1 MDVTQIQNLTIH
13 KAAKAELATLWAL
26 CERMGVAKDVDYF
39 DRSFEYQDAGEREVL
54 IASLPEG
61 AVGYCF
67 LSWQPKYAFYRKL
80 EIPEIQDLN
89 VIPEYRRRGIAT
101 AMIAFCEGQARE
113 KGYEHIGLG
122 VGLDASFGP
131 AQRLYV
137 RLGYVP
143 DGNGLTYDRKL
154 VAAGEMR
161 VVDENLCL
169 MLVKSLK

>member
-1 MDVTQIQNLTIH
+1 MSVTQIQNLTIH
-13 KAAKAELATLWAL
+13 RAGRADLNTLWDI
-26 CERMGVAKDVDYF
+26 CHRQGVIKDIDYI
-39 DRSFEYQDAGEREVL
+39 DRSFEYQDAGERIVL

-80 EIPEIQDLN
+80 GIPEIQDIN
-89 VIPEYRRRGIAT
+89 VLSEYRRQGIAT
-101 AMIAFCEGQARE
+101 AMIAYCENEAR
-113 KGYEHIGLG
+113 KQNHEHMGIG

-154 VAAGEMR
+154 VAAGEFRM
-161 VVDENLCL
+161 VDENLCL
-169 MLVKSLK
+169 MMVKSLK